1 MPTDCDAAFVVI
13 AHLDPQQKSALAD
26 VLGRATSM
34 EVIAVT
40 KPVELRR
47 HHVYVIAPNS
57 ILRLK
62 GNRLVPEPRRE
73 GAATPINDF
82 LLSLASEAGARA
94 VSIILSGTG
103 SDGTLGLRAVK
114 EAGGLTIAQASESA
128 QYPGMPRSA
137 VATGLVDMVLRA
149 EDMPSKL
156 LDYGRRLERFGDGK
170 GKSALQDQARR
181 YLIHICTL
189 LRTKTGHDFS
199 QYKES
204 TLLRRIQR
212 RMQVSQLERVES
224 YIEKLRR
231 DPAEVE
237 ALFQDLLIGV
247 THFFRDRAAFAAL
260 ESKIIPKLF
269 ENHVDDQIRVWVPGC
284 ATGEEAYSIAI
295 LLREHMQKVDAAPKV
310 QVFAT
315 DIDEKALEF
324 ARVGIYP
331 EPIARDVGAKRLRQ
345 FFVSRGD
352 IYQVTK
358 DIREMCVFSVHNL
371 IKDPPFSRLDL
382 VSCRNLLIYMNADL
396 QKRVLP
402 LFHFALRPGRY
413 LFLGPSENVT
423 QHEKFFSIVDSKY
436 RIFRAAAAV
445 APVLP
450 ELPLR
455 ASMDK
460 SAPSRL
466 HAVSSKS
473 AGQKALIAQVERTL
487 ISGFMPA
494 YVVVND
500 RYDLIYASA
509 GTGKYLELPA
519 GAPNANVLNMARKG
533 LRLKLRAALAK
544 AGQGRHRVV
553 DNDVVVGFDGG
564 AQAIRLVVQPVS
576 IGDDS
581 SSYFLIVFQDIAT
594 TQASRESKTGRR
606 KGAESKLVHQLGA
619 ELRSTQQ
626 RLQTT
631 IEELETSNEELK
643 SSNEEF
649 QSMNEQLQSANEELE
664 TSREELQ
671 SVNEELETV
680 NSELTAKIESL
691 DRAKSDLKNLL
702 ESTQIATIFLD
713 RDCHIKNFTP
723 MAKDVFHL
731 IESDIGR
738 PITDIVNRLASPS
751 IQEDVRRVMR
761 TLAHV
766 EKEVQL
772 NDGRTTFIMR
782 ILPYRTVGNVIDG
795 VVITFIDI
803 TDCKTY
809 EEEHARLGNIVAF
822 SHDAIIGITLD
833 GTISAWNAGAEQ
845 VFGYPSHE
853 AVGRPWTMLLPPDRS
868 DDEQKLLDRAKRNEL
883 ARQHDMTMLSMD
895 GRHIPVSAT
904 MSAIKDLGGRIV
916 GVSLI
921 ARDVTERRQA
931 EERQRLLLAELNH
944 RVKNTLATVLSV
956 ANQTLEDA
964 ASVAEFR
971 QAFTG
976 RIRALSETQN
986 LLTRTNWAGASIRD
1000 LIRAEAAPYV
1010 RQDGANFK
1018 LDGPEILLTPRA
1030 ALSLALVIHELM
1042 TNASK
1047 HGALSSPSGGVEV
1060 IWSVRRDGNERT
1072 VKLEWTESGG
1082 PRVKPPTR
1090 RGFGRRLI
1098 EEGISYELAGR
1109 AELAFASGGLRCRIE
1124 VPASDALTD
1133 DGDRV
1138 ATEQ

>member
-1 MPTDCDAAFVVI
+1 MAVKKRTNDKRAAAVEKRRGRSRKRPGRAKRDRAAEQPSLIVGLGASAGGLEAFQRFLRAMPADCDAAFVVI
-13 AHLDPQQKSALAD
+13 AHLDPRQKSALAD

-103 SDGTLGLRAVK
+103 CDGTLGLRAVK

-156 LDYGRRLERFGDGK
+156 LDYGRRLERFEDGK
-170 GKSALQDQARR
+170 GKSALQDRARR
-181 YLIHICTL
+181 YLTNICTL

-247 THFFRDRAAFAAL
+247 THFFRDRDAFAAL

-269 ENHVDDQIRVWVPGC
+269 ENRVDDQIRVWVPGC

-295 LLREHMQKVDAAPKV
+295 LLREHMKKVDAAPKV

-324 ARVGIYP
+324 ARVGVYP
-331 EPIARDVGAKRLRQ
+331 ESIARDVGAKRLRQ

-423 QHEKFFSIVDSKY
+423 QHEKFFSIVDSKH

-533 LRLKLRAALAK
+533 LRLELRAALAK

-564 AQAIRLVVQPVS
+564 AQAIRLVVQSVS

-581 SSYFLIVFQDIAT
+581 GSYFLIVFQDIAT
-594 TQASRESKTGRR
+594 TQAS
-606 KGAESKLVHQLGA
+606 
-619 ELRSTQQ
+619 
-626 RLQTT
+626 
-631 IEELETSNEELK
+631 
-643 SSNEEF
+643 
-649 QSMNEQLQSANEELE
+649 EELE

-723 MAKDVFHL
+723 MAKDIFHL

-795 VVITFIDI
+795 VVLTFIDI
-803 TDCKTY
+803 TDRKTY
-809 EEEHARLGNIVAF
+809 EEERARLGNIVAF

-883 ARQHDMTMLSMD
+883 ARQHDTTMLSMD

-904 MSAIKDLGGRIV
+904 MSAIKDLSGRIV

-921 ARDVTERRQA
+921 ARDITERRQA

-1000 LIRAEAAPYV
+1000 LIRAEATPYV
-1010 RQDGANFK
+1010 RQDGANFR

-1047 HGALSSPSGGVEV
+1047 HGALSSPSGRVEV
-1060 IWSVRRDGNERT
+1060 IWSIRRDSNERT

-1109 AELAFASGGLRCRIE
+1109 AELAFAPGGLRCRIE